1 MAKPVL
7 VGHST
12 IGFSLSSDEGQLR
25 LLRDDDRKVEPTSRY
40 TPKNYTVSCTDSVY
54 VRLYPPVTSTTTVTA
69 ATGSLQVVGQAVEHD
84 VFDVVMLTPDAPTHD
99 LPVGVTNVRIEQVGV
114 ALSESG
120 EPIRATVSYDPVR
133 NQVKADTP
141 CYKAL
146 KVWYDEAF
154 TLFLYKFSGS
164 CPDAPPPQ
172 TELDAAQALYAESP
186 KYFADGVIMAVDMA
200 TKAHAVLQLDPP
212 ECSWTS
218 VAVQFGDTNKDAA
231 LQTLMMEIDPR
242 YPPRLVGREGATR
255 PYAECCIRVYP
266 AGAVG
271 SISVTAGIAH
281 KANANAAMV
290 QQVSEVLEFQN
301 SSSASLKYPPAGSVS
316 VTSLGRFKTLNGSS
330 YSMAPPG
337 TSVVDVT
344 YTEDGRYSNQRARK
358 LGSNEVAVIDLFSH
372 PLPSHGLA
380 RAEYASTYD
389 LFYYEFAYDGR
400 SGDEAFIPAFAMAED
415 SQGRAAQLRLTGPS
429 LDVSTLSRR

>member
-1 MAKPVL
+1 MSKKVL

-40 TPKNYTVSCTDSVY
+40 TAKGYTVSCTDSVY
-54 VRLYPPVTSTTTVTA
+54 VRLYPPAKPTTTVTA
-69 ATGSLQVVGQAVEHD
+69 ATGTLRVVGQAVEHD
-84 VFDVVMLTPDAPTHD
+84 VVDVVMLTPDSPTHD
-99 LPVGVTNVRIEQVGV
+99 LPDGVSNVRIEQIGL
-114 ALSESG
+114 AISESG
-120 EPIRATVSYDPVR
+120 TPVRVNVAYDPVR
-133 NQVKADTP
+133 NQVKADSP
-141 CYKAL
+141 CYRAL
-146 KVWYDEAF
+146 KVWYDQAF
-154 TLFLYKFSGS
+154 TLYLYKFSGS
-164 CPDAPPPQ
+164 CPDSPPSQ

-186 KYFADGVIMAVDMA
+186 KYFADGVIMAVDMD

-281 KANANAAMV
+281 KVNADAAMT
-290 QQVSEVLEFQN
+290 QQVSEILEFSN
-301 SSSASLKYPPAGSVS
+301 SSSAALRYPPASTVSVS
-316 VTSLGRFKTLNGSS
+316 SLGRFKTLNGEA

-337 TSVVDVT
+337 TKVVDVT
-344 YTEDGRYSNQRARK
+344 YTDDGRYTNQRART

-380 RAEYASTYD
+380 KAEYASTYD
-389 LFYYEFAYDGR
+389 LFYYEFAYSGLP
-400 SGDEAFIPAFAMAED
+400 GDEAFLPAFALAED
-415 SQGRAAQLRLTGPS
+415 VQGRGAQLRLNGPS
-429 LDVSTLSRR
+429 LDVSTISRR